1 MHRPPSAQLTPLQP
15 HGEGYSPEQIQSQQS
30 PHFQRLQT
38 KRRVAPNQG
47 IESFAACSL
56 VCATRQTN
64 SRDRHA
70 KNICFAFVLN
80 LATYSS
86 TVADAQGVMLKLLTV
101 RDSEICPVFV
111 VMVGA
116 RACAFPLH
124 HVAETMRPLPVKPV
138 AGTPG
143 FVRGVSVIR
152 GTPTPVVDL
161 KALLENSES
170 SESYGRFVALKL
182 DNRRVVIGVDSV
194 VGLRNLDS
202 AQLGE
207 LPPLLRDVTADLI
220 ESFGTRDAQLLLVLR
235 AARIVPDEVW
245 TTIAEAEAA
254 P

>member
-1 MHRPPSAQLTPLQP
+1 
-15 HGEGYSPEQIQSQQS
+15 
-30 PHFQRLQT
+30 
-38 KRRVAPNQG
+38 
-47 IESFAACSL
+47 
-56 VCATRQTN
+56 
-64 SRDRHA
+64 
-70 KNICFAFVLN
+70 
-80 LATYSS
+80 
-86 TVADAQGVMLKLLTV
+86 MLKLLTV

-207 LPPLLRDVTADLI
+207 LPPLLRDVTADFI